1 MLSHDGNITCI
12 ITIHGHIKEIHRS
25 NSGTSSNTIVV
36 LPSKPNDFANKDPST
51 LTLDFVHAS
60 GPDAIGNYWIKG
72 EIMNNQKSLHNLKI
86 TAHWFD
92 SNNNL
97 VGVTFA
103 YADKQ
108 PDLRPGDRSTFSV
121 LADGH
126 KDLTGTPR
134 SVELSYDWQ

>member
-1 MLSHDGNITCI
+1 
-12 ITIHGHIKEIHRS
+12 
-25 NSGTSSNTIVV
+25 
-36 LPSKPNDFANKDPST
+36 
-51 LTLDFVHAS
+51 
-60 GPDAIGNYWIKG
+60 
-72 EIMNNQKSLHNLKI
+72 MNNQKSLHNLKI

-108 PDLRPGDRSTFSV
+108 PDLKPGDRSTFSV
-121 LADGH
+121 LADGRN
-126 KDLTGTPR
+126 DLTGTPR